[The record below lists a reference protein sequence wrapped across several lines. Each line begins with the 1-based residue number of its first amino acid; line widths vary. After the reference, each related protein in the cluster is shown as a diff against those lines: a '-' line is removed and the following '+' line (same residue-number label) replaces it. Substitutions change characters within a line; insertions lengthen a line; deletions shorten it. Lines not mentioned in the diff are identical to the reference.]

1 MINDPVQPNIHTPT
15 GPPTDQDVRQEAR
28 KVAEQFEEIFARQM
42 VQKMRESSFA
52 GEDGGMF
59 GNSPGADTYGDWF
72 DTNMAEHLSSNGSIG
87 IADAVMRHLEDI
99 NQIPAEKTSRNSST
113 ERTDLYRPTHKPH
126 GGDLNAVA

>member
-1 MINDPVQPNIHTPT
+1 MNNVPVQPNIHRPT

-42 VQKMRESSFA
+42 VQKMRESSFS
-52 GEDGGMF
+52 GEEGGMF

-72 DTNMAEHLSSNGSIG
+72 DSNMAEHLSSNGSIG

-99 NQIPAEKTSRNSST
+99 KQIPAEKKPLGSGT
-113 ERTDLYRPTHKPH
+113 EPTDLYRPRHKPL
-126 GGDLNAVA
+126 GGDLDAVA